1 MRHVYVRG
9 MLGLV
14 WLAAAVVSGLSG
26 KVEMAALYTVMSVA
40 FLYFAYLVW
49 KKEKDKNGG
58 R

>member
-1 MRHVYVRG
+1 MYMFV
-9 MLGLV
+9 V
-14 WLAAAVVSGLSG
+14 WLGAAVVSGLSG
-26 KVEMAALYTVMSVA
+26 KVEMAALYAVMSVA